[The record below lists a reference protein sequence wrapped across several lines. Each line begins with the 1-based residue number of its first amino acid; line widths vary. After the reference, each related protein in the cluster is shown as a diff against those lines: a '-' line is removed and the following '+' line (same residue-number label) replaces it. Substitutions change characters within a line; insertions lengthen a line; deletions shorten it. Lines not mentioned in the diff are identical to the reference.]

1 LSDLN
6 TWSHRFPVSS
16 FSNDR
21 SYFLVHVYN
30 RLDRPEQVLEAAAPL
45 VQAGVRASYP
55 DQQQV
60 LQILVAASASFPKLR
75 SPTAQQVANGQ
86 KAAHDLLQFLPEYFA
101 ASRKPSNV
109 GEAAWATARGQL
121 EDVARQALAYH
132 PAPRVAAA
140 H

>member
-1 LSDLN
+1 
-6 TWSHRFPVSS
+6 
-16 FSNDR
+16 
-21 SYFLVHVYN
+21 
-30 RLDRPEQVLEAAAPL
+30 
-45 VQAGVRASYP
+45 
-55 DQQQV
+55 
-60 LQILVAASASFPKLR
+60 VAASASFPKLR
-75 SPTAQQVANGQ
+75 SPTAQQVATGQ

-109 GEAAWATARGQL
+109 GEPAWATARGQL